1 VKRMLL
7 VSSVLAALLFA
18 APVFAGMESGAP
30 SKWENVQVGV
40 SYLLYHPKVQLGYK
54 LTKFKSI
61 SCGTGHEPWVAAT
74 YGGKAR
80 GFDVF
85 EGHPICSDPGESARV
100 GNPRIMGVKAY
111 LGVYCDPTQ
120 KCTKAQGV
128 KNGFLL
134 TWNAKPAKPYKKN
147 TSIQLNSRGL
157 TLAQLMKVVR
167 GLRRVG

>member
-1 VKRMLL
+1 MKRLLL
-7 VSSVLAALLFA
+7 VPIAAAALVLASPGFGGL
-18 APVFAGMESGAP
+18 ESGAP
-30 SKWENVQVGV
+30 SKWQNVQVGI
-40 SYLLYHPKVQLGYK
+40 SYMLYHPKMMLGYK

-74 YGGKAR
+74 YGGKKS

-85 EGHPICSDPGESARV
+85 EGHPICSDPGESQRV

-111 LGVYCDPTQ
+111 LGVYCDPTEQ
-120 KCTKAQGV
+120 CTKADGV

-147 TSIQLNSRGL
+147 TSIQLNSRHL

-167 GLRRVG
+167 GLRKVG